1 MLHRMNTEEK
11 PAEFGVMHL
20 DRWTD
25 SYRDNFNDI
34 WVVKRHGRKQWEL
47 AERQPGNHTF
57 LHSRHRKL
65 ECALEA
71 ANALC
76 AERHARGSAAI
87 AKSRGEGR

>member
-1 MLHRMNTEEK
+1 MMHKMNIEEK
-11 PAEFGVMHL
+11 PAEFGVMSL

-34 WVVKRHGRKQWEL
+34 WVVKRHGRKQWEM
-47 AERQPGNHTF
+47 AERGPGNKTV

-71 ANALC
+71 ANDLYNS
-76 AERHARGSAAI
+76 RHPA
-87 AKSRGEGR
+87 